1 MSPRSNPGG
10 SAVDSTTTS
19 PSTDDVAVAAAHG
32 QCLPEYCAT
41 RRMVLVGAGV
51 AGIAALAACGSKSS
65 GAAAAAPAPSG
76 AGGGGALAQ
85 LSNIPVGTAISAR
98 ANGKPIILSQP
109 SAGTV
114 KAFSAI
120 C

>member
-32 QCLPEYCAT
+32 ECLPEYCAT

-65 GAAAAAPAPSG
+65 GAAAAPAPSAG
-76 AGGGGALAQ
+76 AGGAALAQ
-85 LSNIPVGTAISAR
+85 LADIPVGTAISAKD
-98 ANGKPIILSQP
+98 NGKPIIL
-109 SAGTV
+109 
-114 KAFSAI
+114 